1 MVDKN
6 QKTNPINITI
16 KTDTVLGSSY
26 AQMIGVV
33 VTDNDFTL
41 EFAYLNPRPG
51 NKEAHVVSRVT
62 LPRAAAEGLVNTILT
77 TTKEHEAKKKGGNKN
92 GLRNSN

>member
-6 QKTNPINITI
+6 QKTNPIDITI
-16 KTDTVLGSSY
+16 KTDTTIGSTY

-62 LPRAAAEGLVNTILT
+62 LPRAAAEGLANTIVST
-77 TTKEHEAKKKGGNKN
+77 IKEHEAKKKGGNKN
-92 GLRNSN
+92 GLHNAN